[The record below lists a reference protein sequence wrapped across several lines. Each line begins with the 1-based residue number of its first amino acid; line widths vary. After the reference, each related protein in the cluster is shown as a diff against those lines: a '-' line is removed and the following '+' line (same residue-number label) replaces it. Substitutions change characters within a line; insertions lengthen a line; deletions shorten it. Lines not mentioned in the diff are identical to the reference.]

1 MMRHAFLLLL
11 LAPLCSA
18 ATCDFAG
25 GVFADAVPIIAAA
38 ILFSVALAAI
48 AYMVGS
54 MLGDARLKVGSRDLL
69 FQAFISVLLVL
80 SIQGIFTGMCLM
92 TSDFLGGE
100 DALSIAISDLRQ
112 LRIEGAQI
120 LTELMKKVVSE
131 KFEAAYFAGYYIPFS
146 GGETFFPYGEHNA
159 YARHAEIVFDMA
171 MLGYVSVGIQSM
183 ILKGIRDL
191 TLAILLPFGLVLR
204 SLPKLREG
212 GNVLLALALALYVV
226 LPFAYAVNSTAA
238 EIMPDFCDGNDRVF
252 GACDDGYGFGTVA
265 LYLFRTIFLPN
276 LALVIFATSA
286 GALMK
291 VAKVIP

>member
-1 MMRHAFLLLL
+1 MMRAALFLLL

-18 ATCDFAG
+18 ATCDFASD
-25 GVFADAVPIIAAA
+25 VFADAIPIIAAA

-48 AYMVGS
+48 MYMAGSVLHDPGLHVGS
-54 MLGDARLKVGSRDLL
+54 KDLL
-69 FQAFISVLLVL
+69 FQAFVSILLVL
-80 SIQGIFTGMCLM
+80 FIQGLFTGLCLM
-92 TSDFLGGE
+92 TADFLGGQ
-100 DALSIAISDLRQ
+100 DALSTAIYDLRQ
-112 LRIEGAQI
+112 LKIEGAQI
-120 LTELMKKVVSE
+120 LTDLMKKVVNE
-131 KFEAAYFAGYYIPFS
+131 KFTAAYFSGYYIPLS

-171 MLGYVSVGIQSM
+171 MIGYVSVGIQSM

-191 TLAILLPFGLVLR
+191 TLAILLPFGLILR

-212 GNVLLALALALYVV
+212 GNILIALALALYVV

-238 EIMPDFCDGNDRVF
+238 DIVPDFCDADDGVF
-252 GACDDGYGFGTVA
+252 GACGDGYGFGTVG
-265 LYLFRTIFLPN
+265 LFLFRTVFLPN

-286 GALMK
+286 GALVK